1 MDEEGHLS
9 VEFIITILVM
19 ILMGMGMVDIVSERM
34 ELVHEAEKLSEARFL
49 AEKVASTINKVN
61 SAGNGHEIKIT
72 LPEKVGKSSYLLWIN
87 SSGVYVEQ
95 GGRKGKAVIYPVT
108 IWFNSSYGPGYRM
121 MPGKTYRVLNRRNN
135 GKTVIYIINVK

>member
-34 ELVHEAEKLSEARFL
+34 DLAYEAEKLSEARFL
-49 AEKVASTINKVN
+49 AEKVASNINKVN

-72 LPEKVGKSSYLLWIN
+72 LPEKVGKSSYLLWVN

-95 GGRKGKAVIYPVT
+95 GGRKGKAVIYPVN
-108 IWFNSSYGPGYRM
+108 IWFNASYGPGYRM
-121 MPGKTYRVLNRRNN
+121 MPGKTYRLLNKMNN